1 MQSHIL
7 TLLSH
12 LPVINGVGG
21 SGWEIFERVPRESIK
36 CLPHKTVKHTCLSVF
51 GYFMELALERVNAGV
66 LKAPFLVLRFSYY
79 TRLTFL
85 IMVSAILLYIRVI
98 LLSTLSVIERLIC
111 GNSWSWIL
119 NLSLT
124 HETFWTGVGSGLLIS
139 MLKKFNLRKFS
150 A

>member
-51 GYFMELALERVNAGV
+51 GYFMELALKRVNAGV

-79 TRLTFL
+79 TWLTFL
-85 IMVSAILLYIRVI
+85 ILVSAILLYIRVI
-98 LLSTLSVIERLIC
+98 LLFKCDWASDLWQQLELDFELESDP
-111 GNSWSWIL
+111 WDIL
-119 NLSLT
+119 D
-124 HETFWTGVGSGLLIS
+124 WG
-139 MLKKFNLRKFS
+139 RKWLVDFD
-150 A
+150 AEKI